1 MTKQYQYNQLMDVK
15 FQHQELI
22 DISSI
27 VDECRDRWFNQTLTR
42 INDSVARIGIVEGE
56 YHWHTHK
63 DEDEFFFVL
72 SGRLLID
79 LKDKTIELNPHQ
91 GVTISKGTE
100 HRPRAPE
107 KTVMLMVET
116 AEIDP
121 IGNDSIRV

>member
-1 MTKQYQYNQLMDVK
+1 MEKQYEYNQLMDIK

-22 DISSI
+22 DIASI
-27 VDECRDRWFNQTLTR
+27 VDSCNDSWFNQTLTR

-56 YHWHTHK
+56 YHWHTHE
-63 DEDEFFFVL
+63 DDDEFFFVL

-91 GVTISKGTE
+91 GVTISKGTA

-116 AEIDP
+116 ADIDP
-121 IGNDSIRV
+121 IGNDSVND

>member
-27 VDECRDRWFNQTLTR
+27 VDECKDRWFNQTLTR

-79 LKDKTIELNPHQ
+79 LEDKTIELNPHQ
-91 GVTISKGTE
+91 GVTISKGTA

-107 KTVMLMVET
+107 KTVLLMVET

-121 IGNDSIRV
+121 IGV

>member
-1 MTKQYQYNQLMDVK
+1 MKKQYEYNQLMDVK

-27 VDECRDRWFNQTLTR
+27 VNECDDKWFNQTLTR

-56 YHWHTHK
+56 YHWHTH
-63 DEDEFFFVL
+63 DDDDEFFFVL
-72 SGRLLID
+72 SGKLFID
-79 LKDKTIELNPHQ
+79 LKGKTIELNPHQ
-91 GVTISKGTE
+91 GVTISKGTA

-116 AEIDP
+116 AAIDP
-121 IGNDSIRV
+121 VGNDSIGV

>member
-1 MTKQYQYNQLMDVK
+1 MKKQYEYNQLMDVK
-15 FQHQELI
+15 FEHQELI

-27 VDECRDRWFNQTLTR
+27 VDECDDKWFNQTLTR

-56 YHWHTHK
+56 YHWHTHE
-63 DEDEFFFVL
+63 DDDEFFFVL

-79 LKDKTIELNPHQ
+79 LKDRTIELGPHQ
-91 GVTISKGTE
+91 GVTISKGTA

-116 AEIDP
+116 ADIDP
-121 IGNDSIRV
+121 LGNDSVNI

>member
-1 MTKQYQYNQLMDVK
+1 MKKQYDYNQQMDVK

-27 VDECRDRWFNQTLTR
+27 VDECNDKWFNQTLSR

-56 YHWHTHK
+56 YRWHTHEN
-63 DEDEFFFVL
+63 EDEFFFVL

-79 LKDKTIELNPHQ
+79 LKDKTIELNSHQ
-91 GVTISKGTE
+91 GVTISKGTA

-121 IGNDSIRV
+121 IGNDSISE

>member
-1 MTKQYQYNQLMDVK
+1 MKKEYEYNQIMDVK

-27 VDECRDRWFNQTLTR
+27 VNECDDKWFNETLTR

-56 YHWHTHK
+56 YHWHTHE
-63 DEDEFFFVL
+63 DDDEFFFVL
-72 SGRLLID
+72 SGKLFID

-91 GVTISKGTE
+91 GVTISKGTA

-116 AEIDP
+116 AAIDP
-121 IGNDSIRV
+121 IGNDSISV

>member
-1 MTKQYQYNQLMDVK
+1 MKNKYEYNQIMDVK

-22 DISSI
+22 DISII
-27 VDECRDRWFNQTLTR
+27 VDACKDKWFNQTLTR

-56 YHWHTHK
+56 YHWHTHE

-79 LKDKTIELNPHQ
+79 LKGQTIELNPHQ
-91 GVTISKGTE
+91 GVTISKGTA

-121 IGNDSIRV
+121 IGNDSISV